1 MTDVTV
7 AATEHGSVL
16 LTVITHTGQQGEAD
30 LTIELA
36 EKVKAQIET
45 ALVSAR
51 LCKINTALLSL
62 EAPAHSV
69 GLLQGRSHLHN
80 RQCKRR
86 DKFISFFRRSS
97 SEIALRGLSKKEVAT
112 TRRCLAVMLENLL
125 RDEEACFRR
134 QRDMLGSE
142 SLLRKI
148 DH

>member
-16 LTVITHTGQQGEAD
+16 LTVMTHTGQQGEAD

-69 GLLQGRSHLHN
+69 GLLQGRPHPHN
-80 RQCKRR
+80 RQ
-86 DKFISFFRRSS
+86 F
-97 SEIALRGLSKKEVAT
+97 LRQVGGSMQ
-112 TRRCLAVMLENLL
+112 TRADDGGYHCELHVPYTNE
-125 RDEEACFRR
+125 
-134 QRDMLGSE
+134 
-142 SLLRKI
+142 
-148 DH
+148 